1 MVYNK
6 ENGNVI
12 KAHTRRYLMP
22 AKKQSEEVKQSEE
35 IIEILSF
42 LIGKQEFGIEVDYVE
57 LVNERSEITP
67 VPKSKAFIE
76 GVMNLR
82 GRIVPVVDLTK
93 LMDIEYNAD
102 DQFENVLI
110 VKHEGSEIGFFVN
123 EVKEVVRTTEEQV
136 DRAARTEQFDHKVK
150 GIVQKGKRLILYLDI
165 DEVLK
170 ACEGY

>member
-1 MVYNK
+1 
-6 ENGNVI
+6 
-12 KAHTRRYLMP
+12 
-22 AKKQSEEVKQSEE
+22 
-35 IIEILSF
+35 
-42 LIGKQEFGIEVDYVE
+42 
-57 LVNERSEITP
+57 
-67 VPKSKAFIE
+67 
-76 GVMNLR
+76 MNLR

-93 LMDIEYNAD
+93 LMDIEYNSD
-102 DQFENVLI
+102 DRFENVLI

-123 EVKEVVRTTEEQV
+123 EVKEVVRTTEEEV